1 MRNNLYSAEPQILD
15 DSDED
20 FDPKTE
26 DIHQYC
32 KIIGLDPDK
41 EPDLLWIAKG
51 KRKLRVESSIQI
63 WSKP

>member
-1 MRNNLYSAEPQILD
+1 MRKVYSAEPQILD

-26 DIHQYC
+26 DINQYC
-32 KIIGLDPDK
+32 KIIGLDPEK

-51 KRKLRVESSIQI
+51 TIILISSIDYD
-63 WSKP
+63 S

>member
-26 DIHQYC
+26 DIHQ
-32 KIIGLDPDK
+32 KTFI
-41 EPDLLWIAKG
+41 
-51 KRKLRVESSIQI
+51 SIV
-63 WSKP
+63 K